1 MPQKE
6 DSFLTLKKQLKEKN
20 TGNLYLFF
28 GEETFVKDSYVNY
41 MINLVPDDDF
51 GDFNRIF
58 LDGKDFDADK
68 IDGAIDAF
76 PVMAEKKVVIVKDSG
91 IFKAK
96 PSLSPEMVDFWI
108 QKLKNLPD
116 FVIVVFDEYD
126 VDKRSSSYKT
136 VAKYGLPVEFCYL
149 QPYELTAW
157 VVREAQ
163 KNGRKI
169 SKSAAEHLLELCDP
183 GLNNIKN
190 ELYKLFNYCDGEIF
204 QSDID
209 KAVSKP
215 MSIVIFDITDAIS
228 KGDRDTA
235 MKTLL
240 RLKEGNSSA
249 FGILYLLNSNFD
261 KLLRTKLLLESGANY
276 DMISGQL
283 KIKPSAAKMYADK
296 SRRFSEGF
304 LTDRICKTAEYDL
317 KIKQGL
323 IDEWTALIEYVAE
336 AIK

>member
-1 MPQKE
+1 MQKKE
-6 DSFLTLKKQLKEKN
+6 DNFLVLKKQLKEKN
-20 TGNLYLFF
+20 IGNLYLFF

-41 MINLVPDDDF
+41 MSNLVPADDF
-51 GDFNRIF
+51 SDFNRIF

-76 PVMAEKKVVIVKDSG
+76 PVMSEKKVVIVKDSG

-136 VAKYGLPVEFCYL
+136 VAKYGLPVEFSYL

-157 VVREAQ
+157 IVREAQ
-163 KNGRKI
+163 KNGKKI
-169 SKSAAEHLLELCDP
+169 SKSVAEHLLELCDP

-204 QSDID
+204 ISDVD
-209 KAVSKP
+209 KVVSKP
-215 MSIVIFDITDAIS
+215 MSVEVFDMTDAIS
-228 KGDRDTA
+228 NGDRDTV
-235 MKTLL
+235 MKILL
-240 RLKEGNSSA
+240 KLKENHASA

-261 KLLRTKLLLESGANY
+261 RFLRTKLLLADGANY
-276 DMISGQL
+276 DMIGGQL
-283 KIKPSAAKMYADK
+283 KIKPSAVKMYAEK
-296 SRRFSEGF
+296 SRRFSEDF
-304 LTDRICKTAEYDL
+304 LTHRICKTAEYDL

-336 AIK
+336 TIK